1 MRNNFQIV
9 ALQEKEINNLSL
21 MNDEELKSIGAVK
34 IIANKKPGYPCRVS
48 LKDAEVGEEVILL
61 NYEYHRVNSPYKA
74 NGPIFIRKGA
84 TTAKLGVNEIPE
96 MLHHRYLSVRAYNTD
111 SMIVEAR
118 VTEGVNL
125 REHIDEMFD
134 NKEVEYIHVLNA
146 KPGCYNCLV
155 NRV

>member
-9 ALQEKEINNLSL
+9 ALQEKEFNNLFL
-21 MNDEELKSIGAVK
+21 MNEEVLKSIGAVK
-34 IIANKKPGYPCRVS
+34 IIANKNPGYPCRIS

-61 NYEYHRVNSPYKA
+61 NYQYHSVNSPYKA
-74 NGPIFIRKGA
+74 SGPIFIRKGA
-84 TTAKLGVNEIPE
+84 TTAKLDVNEIPH
-96 MLHHRYLSVRAYNTD
+96 MLHHRYLSVRGYNTD

-118 VTEGVNL
+118 VTEGVHL
-125 REHIDEMFD
+125 RENIDEIFD
-134 NKEVEYIHVLNA
+134 NKEVEYIHILNA